1 MNYTSAVFSIEN
13 KISSPTVASVK
24 SNHSPVD
31 ILSQNEIELKS
42 LKEKLSSGKKDIS
55 TTAKTTTITKPTEK
69 GN

>member
-24 SNHSPVD
+24 SNHSPAD